1 MFNTTVR
8 SVIIFCHLFGALFC
22 LLMYVLIFGWRVPVN
37 EYRYEATIRVDGRDY
52 TADAVIEIYRRR
64 PGWWTQES
72 TQGRLLTFRLPDDRV
87 VALGTWRWAN
97 RLRCAP
103 AIMTTNAQC
112 ISRWLEDSSRRMPD
126 GYIFNSASSPT
137 QVEAFQFEPH
147 HEEFGQSG
155 TIEVVR
161 TSPRVPISG
170 SVVELV
176 SFRETLADG
185 ANGADGVARDFPGSE
200 GVWLGRTG
208 RRVSSTSTP
217 MGIAASHLGMY
228 RSIEWR

>member
-1 MFNTTVR
+1 MFNATVR
-8 SVIIFCHLFGALFC
+8 SVIIFCHLIAAFFTLAA
-22 LLMYVLIFGWRVPVN
+22 YVLIFGWRVPVN

-52 TADAVIEIYRRR
+52 TANAVIEIYRRR

-103 AIMTTNAQC
+103 AIMTTSAQC
-112 ISRWLEDSSRRMPD
+112 ISRWQEDSSRRKPD
-126 GYIFNSASSPT
+126 GYIFNSADSPT
-137 QVEAFQFEPH
+137 QVEAFQFEPR
-147 HEEFGQSG
+147 HEEFGQGG
-155 TIEVVR
+155 TAEVVR
-161 TSPRVPISG
+161 NSPRVPVTG

-176 SFRETLADG
+176 RFRETVADG
-185 ANGADGVARDFPGSE
+185 ASGTDSVARDFPSSE
-200 GVWLGRTG
+200 GVWLGKTG
-208 RRVSSTSTP
+208 RRVSSSTP
-217 MGIAASHLGMY
+217 MGIAASHLGMH